1 MNPNNQARGS
11 RRGRIL
17 FVLLLLNGMWG
28 TTDFA
33 AKIAMRDLE
42 PAAVAWLRF
51 TVALLAFMPFLIRR
65 RAEWPRSLK
74 ELIPF
79 LALGLCGF
87 YLNFL
92 LNYQGLKLAP
102 ASHATALR
110 VSESLAIAL
119 LSVVI
124 LRERIGRAGMV
135 GFGFGL
141 VGVAL
146 VLGVDPTDLSL
157 FRSGYRLGDLLILL
171 GVVVEGLYTVIGKK
185 VLVHSR
191 PLTATALACACGWCF
206 LTASSLPEIAGLCRH
221 PPGAAA
227 ALACV
232 YLGLVATA
240 LGYTVWYGVLRT
252 EQSHRVG
259 MTIVAQPLVGIPLAA
274 IALGEGLSASF
285 LAGAVLI
292 AAGVYL
298 VLGRT
303 STVRDESVE
312 RLASEEPR
320 EK

>member
-1 MNPNNQARGS
+1 M
-11 RRGRIL
+11 L
-17 FVLLLLNGMWG
+17 FALILLNGMWG

-51 TVALLAFMPFLIRR
+51 SVALLAFLPALIRR
-65 RAEWPRSLK
+65 RAELPRSLK
-74 ELIPF
+74 SLIPF

-102 ASHATALR
+102 ASHATTLR
-110 VSESLAIAL
+110 VSEALVIAL
-119 LSVVI
+119 FSVLI
-124 LRERIGRAGMV
+124 LRERIGRAGLA
-135 GFGFGL
+135 GFGLGL
-141 VGVAL
+141 VGVGL

-157 FRSGYRLGDLLILL
+157 FRSGYRLGDLLILA
-171 GVVVEGLYTVIGKK
+171 GIVVEGLYTVIGKK
-185 VLVHSR
+185 VLVHAR

-206 LTASSLPEIAGLCRH
+206 LTASSLPEIAGLCRR
-221 PPGAAA
+221 PPSAAA

-240 LGYTVWYGVLRT
+240 FGYTIWYRVLRT

-259 MTIVAQPLVGIPLAA
+259 MTIMAQPLVGIPLAA
-274 IALGEGLSASF
+274 LALGERLSGSF

-303 STVRDESVE
+303 STVRDDSAE
-312 RLASEEPR
+312 RLARVEPK